1 LSFGNDAWLGED
13 LGWLFYWDIDF
24 IATTDLPL
32 RVELLWDDD
41 FISKAKIDGNVAPPF
56 FSVVIIA
63 SISTIEVIIS
73 FEPLN
78 ELQVILIFSF

>member
-1 LSFGNDAWLGED
+1 MSFGDDTWLGED

-24 IATTDLPL
+24 VATSDLPL
-32 RVELLWDDD
+32 RVELLRDDD
-41 FISKAKIDGNVAPPF
+41 FISEAKIDGNVAPPF
-56 FSVVIIA
+56 LSVVIIA

-73 FEPLN
+73 FEPLD